1 MTLARRKAIFA
12 RDTQYAIEEYPV
24 VLRWLGQTANGSL
37 NGGRLSIDAIDGAIL
52 DNQTATIHVMKAALV
67 LPLPVTGKVIEI
79 RNADDVTFRSYEV
92 ETTLG
97 ENDPNEHALT
107 LIVGPVGKRQ

>member
-1 MTLARRKAIFA
+1 MSLIRRKQIFA
-12 RDTQYAIEEYPV
+12 RDTRYAIEEYPV
-24 VLRWLGQTANGSL
+24 VIRWLGQTADASL
-37 NGGRLSIDAIDGAIL
+37 NGGRLSVDAIDGAIL
-52 DNQTATIHVMKAALV
+52 DNQTATIQVMKADL
-67 LPLPVTGKVIEI
+67 LTPLPVSGKVIEI

-107 LIVGPVGKRQ
+107 LIVGPVGKRS